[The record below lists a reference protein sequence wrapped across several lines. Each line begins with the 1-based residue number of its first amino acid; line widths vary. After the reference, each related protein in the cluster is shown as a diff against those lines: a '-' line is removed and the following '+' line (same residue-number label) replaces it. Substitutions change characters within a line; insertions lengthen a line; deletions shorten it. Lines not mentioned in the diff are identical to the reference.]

1 MLNGCETVFD
11 CRRTDLEALGA
22 TLKQYRDGHSDLI
35 SWIEE
40 TTQRQE
46 NAQPGQTDSRGLSE
60 QLAQQT
66 VSIHGSSRLVR
77 SINGI
82 ILI

>member
-1 MLNGCETVFD
+1 MLNGSEILFD

-22 TLKQYRDGHSDLI
+22 TLKLYRDGHTDLI

-40 TTQRQE
+40 TTQSQE
-46 NAQPGQTDSRGLSE
+46 NTQAGQTDSRGLSE

-66 VSIHGSSRLVR
+66 VSISG
-77 SINGI
+77 
-82 ILI
+82 